1 MSTGIPATGRD
12 VLWSRRLLQFR
23 DLGIAAVVATL
34 VAVFG
39 FIQPLFLRP
48 ENLGS
53 IVLSIGILLLVAIGQ
68 MMVIVT
74 RNIDL
79 SVGSVLGLAAMVAGI
94 VGRDH
99 PDLAIPLIILIAVGV
114 GSAAGAING
123 LLVTL
128 GEVPPII
135 ATLGT
140 LAMFR
145 GLVFVISGSRQVD
158 PQDVPA
164 GIRELAISSP
174 FGVPWLV
181 ILGAIVAIT
190 AWFLTRRTLT
200 GRRLFAIGSNP
211 EAARARGLNVFGLT
225 LGVFVVSG
233 ALAGLGG
240 VLYLSRYA
248 TVNPADAGLGFEL
261 TVISAVVI
269 GGATIFGGSGSVIGT
284 ILGCVLVGLL
294 ANGLTVIG
302 VSGFW
307 QLAANGAI
315 ILIAVTIDT
324 LFRKRLDVQQ
334 SRRRRA
340 EAAA

>member
-23 DLGIAAVVATL
+23 DLGIAAVVVTL

-48 ENLGS
+48 ENLGA
-53 IVLSIGILLLVAIGQ
+53 IVLSIGILLLLAIGQ

-79 SVGSVLGLAAMVAGI
+79 SVGSVLGLAAMAAGI

-99 PDLAIPLIILIAVGV
+99 PELTTPVLVLIAIGV
-114 GSAAGAING
+114 GSAAGVING

-140 LAMFR
+140 MAMFR

-248 TVNPADAGLGFEL
+248 TVNPADAGLGFEF
-261 TVISAVVI
+261 TAISAVVI
-269 GGATIFGGSGSVIGT
+269 GGTTIFGGSGTVIGT
-284 ILGCVLVGLL
+284 VLGCVLVGLL
-294 ANGLTVIG
+294 GNGLTVIG

-307 QLAANGAI
+307 QSAAYGAV
-315 ILIAVTIDT
+315 ILIAVMIDT
-324 LFRKRLDVQQ
+324 VFRKRLDVQQ